1 MLTPR
6 WNTELQS
13 AINLQINKELQA
25 SLEYYNISL
34 YFDREDAALDN
45 LSRYFKKMSE
55 EEKEHADMLC
65 RYLNKR
71 GGHVVLTDIPAPSL
85 DISMENDI
93 LDSFTKSLTLEQN
106 IDMSLKHLYSKA
118 EEHQDINFC
127 NFLEQFL
134 EEQIVSINELSKQIT
149 RLNRLKNDPFGL
161 LYFASNI
168 S

>member
-1 MLTPR
+1 MLTSR
-6 WNTELQS
+6 WNTELQTEVNS
-13 AINLQINKELQA
+13 QINKELKA
-25 SLEYYNISL
+25 SFVYYNMSL
-34 YFDREDAALDN
+34 YFDREDVALDN
-45 LSRYFKKMSE
+45 LSKYFKKMSD

-71 GGHVVLTDIPAPSL
+71 GGSVVLTDIPVPLL

-93 LDSFTKSLTLEQN
+93 LDSFTKSLTLEKN

-134 EEQIVSINELSKQIT
+134 EEQIGSINELSKQIT